1 MTCEEL
7 IDRVRNSV
15 DGVEVDAS
23 PRDINLGILRAGM
36 TLSGIALNRLDEAER
51 EYQAAGLK
59 SNARRYL
66 AALAEAAATR
76 LSPYPRHSTYHSYP
90 DCQ

>member
-23 PRDINLGILRAGM
+23 PRDINLAILRAGM

-51 EYQAAGLK
+51 EVPTAGLRK
-59 SNARRYL
+59 
-66 AALAEAAATR
+66 
-76 LSPYPRHSTYHSYP
+76 
-90 DCQ
+90 

>member
-1 MTCEEL
+1 
-7 IDRVRNSV
+7 
-15 DGVEVDAS
+15 
-23 PRDINLGILRAGM
+23 M

-51 EYQAAGLK
+51 DQLQDLE

-76 LSPYPRHSTYHSYP
+76 LSPYPRHSTYLSYP
-90 DCQ
+90 NCQ

>member
-23 PRDINLGILRAGM
+23 PRDINLAILRAGM

-51 EYQAAGLK
+51 EYQLQDLE

-76 LSPYPRHSTYHSYP
+76 LSPYPRHSTYLSYP
-90 DCQ
+90 NCQ